1 MYICLK
7 NKAIFAPSLARL
19 IFFPLLIF
27 LWGEVWLFSLQYW
40 SPNLEVLI
48 QAQDLLLRI
57 GTGEMKKQQLLAGF
71 LASSHLIKHNRHF
84 LGYTMTIV
92 WYWKLYS
99 SFLTWNFS
107 QQPYFLVSTLQALVR
122 YCFSGAI
129 GWYNK
134 HSLSVFPVRGNGHVV
149 ATHWESN
156 EAAYFQVLSAKTGNG
171 LSSFVAKDLT
181 S

>member
-7 NKAIFAPSLARL
+7 NKAIFALSLAHL

-40 SPNLEVLI
+40 RPNLEVLI
-48 QAQDLLLRI
+48 VRHRI
-57 GTGEMKKQQLLAGF
+57 CCSESALVKWK
-71 LASSHLIKHNRHF
+71 SSNCWLDFWPAVIWQHNRHF

-107 QQPYFLVSTLQALVR
+107 QQPNFLVSTLQALVS

-134 HSLSVFPVRGNGHVV
+134 HSLSVFPVRGNGHVM

-156 EAAYFQVLSAKTGNG
+156 EAGYFQVLSAKTGNG